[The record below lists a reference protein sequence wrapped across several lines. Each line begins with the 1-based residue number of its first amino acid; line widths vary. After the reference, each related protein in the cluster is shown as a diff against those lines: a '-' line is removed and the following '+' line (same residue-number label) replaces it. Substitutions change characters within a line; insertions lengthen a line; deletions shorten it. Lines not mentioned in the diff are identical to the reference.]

1 MDAIIVKLAKA
12 PAVARPFDFKSL
24 MVSPYSTVNM
34 NWVSYWLT

>member
-12 PAVARPFDFKSL
+12 PAAARPSISNL
-24 MVSPYSTVNM
+24 SMVSPYSTVNM

>member
-12 PAVARPFDFKSL
+12 PAAARPFDFKSF

-34 NWVSYWLT
+34 KWVSYWLT